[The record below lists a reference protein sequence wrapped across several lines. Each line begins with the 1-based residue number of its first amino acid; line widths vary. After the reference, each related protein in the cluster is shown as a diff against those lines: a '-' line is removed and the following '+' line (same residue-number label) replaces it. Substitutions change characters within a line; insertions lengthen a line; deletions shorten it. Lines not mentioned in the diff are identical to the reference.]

1 MSARLEKQPE
11 YDKHAKINMEATP
24 YPRRLIGSVS
34 AECLLK
40 SQTCALT
47 ICKAQKHFPT
57 SVKPMSRQGR
67 ISLSS

>member
-24 YPRRLIGSVS
+24 YPRRLIGSGS

-47 ICKAQKHFPT
+47 ICPDLEFVTPVT
-57 SVKPMSRQGR
+57 PGGSVKILPVV
-67 ISLSS
+67 